1 MNITTSI
8 PVFCVRNVF
17 LNQASLTERLRGE
30 IRGKKKGLFS
40 EMTFQV
46 RTEASYTVAN
56 ELLDLWIRNER
67 TRMSKAAWWVHTS
80 GQFEFPINVKIK
92 AVFERKCSTFTTCTQ
107 MNGEAKELTD
117 LSTEISWFIT
127 CSPSQS
133 MYKNLY
139 SERSTKLDST

>member
-56 ELLDLWIRNER
+56 ELLDL
-67 TRMSKAAWWVHTS
+67 
-80 GQFEFPINVKIK
+80 
-92 AVFERKCSTFTTCTQ
+92 
-107 MNGEAKELTD
+107 
-117 LSTEISWFIT
+117 
-127 CSPSQS
+127 
-133 MYKNLY
+133 
-139 SERSTKLDST
+139 